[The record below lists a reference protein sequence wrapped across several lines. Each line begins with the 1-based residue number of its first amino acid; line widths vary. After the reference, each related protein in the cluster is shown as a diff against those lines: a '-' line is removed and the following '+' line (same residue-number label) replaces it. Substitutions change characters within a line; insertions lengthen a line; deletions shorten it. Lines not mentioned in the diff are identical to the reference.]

1 MGVHRYVFGREA
13 LNEISG
19 VRTAIDEKRHGGN
32 HASLFN
38 RQMKRGRSPTRS
50 GNPLPS
56 APIHYKV
63 PQDRGLA
70 RSPLSNTMTAGPAT
84 ALICV
89 NAFTR
94 QRAKEQRLMLRRTAT
109 TTCTILGL

>member
-38 RQMKRGRSPTRS
+38 RQMKTFAHTVGKSSPFRTNS
-50 GNPLPS
+50 LQS
-56 APIHYKV
+56 A
-63 PQDRGLA
+63 A
-70 RSPLSNTMTAGPAT
+70 RS
-84 ALICV
+84 
-89 NAFTR
+89 
-94 QRAKEQRLMLRRTAT
+94 RARSFAIIQYDDGWSGHGIDLCQCIHTSAR
-109 TTCTILGL
+109 